1 MALYALGDLHL
12 SFSVDKPMDI
22 FDPVWKDHEKKIE
35 KYWRKKITP
44 EDTIV
49 LTGDHSW
56 GRNVK
61 ECEADFAFIESL
73 PGRKILLRGNHDM
86 FLASQNMSWF
96 PRRRIPEHV
105 MDSPSGKP

>member
-1 MALYALGDLHL
+1 MYALGDVHL

-61 ECEADFAFIESL
+61 ECEADFAFIRDAC
-73 PGRKILLRGNHDM
+73 PDGRFSFGETMTCSGI
-86 FLASQNMSWF
+86 
-96 PRRRIPEHV
+96 PRRR
-105 MDSPSGKP
+105 SG

>member
-1 MALYALGDLHL
+1 MALYALGDMHL

-61 ECEADFAFIESL
+61 ECEAVL
-73 PGRKILLRGNHDM
+73 HLLRACPDGRFSFGETM
-86 FLASQNMSWF
+86 TCSGM
-96 PRRRIPEHV
+96 PRRR
-105 MDSPSGKP
+105 SG